1 MTTGA
6 SPSSSPSSFWSD
18 LRSSLSG
25 EERDWTRIDPRRA
38 VLLLAFPMVLEMVM
52 ESVFAVVDVFFV
64 ARLGP
69 AAVATVGLTEAVI
82 TLIFAVSLG
91 VSMATTALVARRI
104 GEGDREGASEVA
116 VQALAVGAGVSVL
129 FGIAGALGARHIL
142 TFMGATDEVLAV
154 GTTYATIL
162 LGGSGSVVLLF
173 LGNAIFRGAGDPAV
187 AVRVLWTGN
196 LINLVLDP
204 CLIFGLGPFPELGL
218 TGAAVATVTG
228 RTVAVL
234 LQIRYLVTGKSRI
247 RVHPALLRLRPS
259 VIRRLL
265 RISWG
270 GIVQYLAETGAWVAL
285 VRVLALFGDAALA
298 GYTVA
303 IRLVLFTFLP
313 SWGLSNA
320 AATLVGQHLGA
331 KQPEEAERSVW
342 LTARYNAVFLGSVG
356 LVFVAVPDLLLRP
369 FAPDLGGGG
378 ANEEML
384 RVGAACLRWLGVC
397 YGFFA
402 FGLVTI
408 QAFNGAGDTG
418 TPMRLKVIFYWLLQ
432 IPIAWSLA
440 VPAGLGPH
448 GVFATMAA
456 TEIAM
461 ALAAVVLFRRGRWK
475 EKVV

>member
-1 MTTGA
+1 VSQTV
-6 SPSSSPSSFWSD
+6 SPSPPPPPRSLWAD
-18 LRSSLSG
+18 LRASLAG

-64 ARLGP
+64 SRLGP
-69 AAVATVGLTEAVI
+69 AAVATVGLTEAVT
-82 TLIFAVSLG
+82 TLIFAVALG

-104 GEGDREGASEVA
+104 GEGDREGASVVA
-116 VQALAVGAGVSVL
+116 VQAMAIGLGISAL
-129 FGIAGALGARHIL
+129 FGAAGLLGARHIL
-142 TFMGATDEVLAV
+142 VFMGATEDVVAI
-154 GTTYATIL
+154 GTPYATIL
-162 LGGSGSVVLLF
+162 LGGCGSVLLLF

-218 TGAAVATVTG
+218 TGAAVATLTG
-228 RTVAVL
+228 RSVAVL
-234 LQIRYLVTGKSRI
+234 LLLRFLVSGRSRI
-247 RVHPALLRLRPS
+247 RIGRGLMRLRRE
-259 VIRRLL
+259 VIAKIL
-265 RISWG
+265 RVSRG

-285 VRVLALFGDAALA
+285 IRIVALFGDAALA

-303 IRLVLFTFLP
+303 IRIVLFTFLP

-331 KQPEEAERSVW
+331 KQPDEAERSVW
-342 LTARYNAVFLGSVG
+342 LTARYNAAFMGSVG
-356 LVFVAVPDLLLRP
+356 LVFLAVPELLLHP
-369 FAPDLGGGG
+369 FAAG
-378 ANEEML
+378 EEVDPVMIATG
-384 RVGAACLRWLGVC
+384 VDCLRWLGLC

-402 FGLVTI
+402 VGLVTI

-418 TPMRLKVIFYWLLQ
+418 TPMRLKLLFYWLIQ
-432 IPIAWSLA
+432 IPLAWALA
-440 VPAGLGPH
+440 VPAGLGPR
-448 GVFATMAA
+448 GVFVAIAA
-456 TEIAM
+456 IEAAM
-461 ALAAVVLFRRGRWK
+461 AVAAVLLFRRGGWK